1 MGVCSN
7 AVCCYWHEVHSCQI
21 TQPPNSKQRN
31 QNSQT
36 ILLETGHNWNDT
48 QPTKTIYL
56 SLKIFSTRMRLIFIH
71 AEGSSPAEGPVVFL
85 LFHGLPPR
93 KGKSQPNKASKCK
106 GSSTSNCHAD
116 HPVLLEPLGHQGL
129 QLLGREEVA
138 RETSKR
144 KITRACA

>member
-1 MGVCSN
+1 MSHKLLCKLYESSLLNKSCIHGSLLQRSMLLLARLVRGV
-7 AVCCYWHEVHSCQI
+7 HPCQA

-31 QNSQT
+31 PNSQG
-36 ILLETGHNWNDT
+36 ILLETCHDWDDT

-93 KGKSQPNKASKCK
+93 KGKSQPNKACNINMTFISFRVLPNSK
-106 GSSTSNCHAD
+106 
-116 HPVLLEPLGHQGL
+116 
-129 QLLGREEVA
+129 EV
-138 RETSKR
+138 K
-144 KITRACA
+144 CQQN